1 MFCLPYDV
9 SKAEIFFQFLY
20 DELMHCI
27 SCSYL
32 LPLRQS
38 KTKRKTPVIRRT
50 REAFWDYQT
59 EYDVDFDE
67 LPELG
72 IEFLVGSNF
81 C

>member
-1 MFCLPYDV
+1 MYFSSHFDL
-9 SKAEIFFQFLY
+9 L
-20 DELMHCI
+20 
-27 SCSYL
+27 SYL

-50 REAFWDYQT
+50 REAFWDYQS

-72 IEFLVGSNF
+72 IEFLVSVHSSQEN
-81 C
+81 CEWHLQ